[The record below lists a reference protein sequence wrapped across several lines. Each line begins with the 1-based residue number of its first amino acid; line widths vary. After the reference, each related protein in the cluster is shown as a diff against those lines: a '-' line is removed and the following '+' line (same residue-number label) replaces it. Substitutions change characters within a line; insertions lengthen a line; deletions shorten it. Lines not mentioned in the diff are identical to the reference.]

1 MMKLKDKLSSGTSE
15 FRKSLNLFDSTAIVI
30 GSMIG
35 SGIFIVSAD
44 MARTLGSPG
53 WLMMGWLIA
62 GLMTVIAAISY
73 GELASMM
80 PKAGGVYVYLR
91 EAYNPLSGFLY
102 GWTLFMVIQ
111 AGSIAAVAMA
121 FGKFS
126 GVIIPW
132 ISEENIWLDLGFT
145 NLNTVHIIAIASIL
159 FLTWINTRGIKT
171 GKYLQN
177 SFTYTKLLVLF
188 LFIVIGLFF
197 AKSTGII
204 SENKQVF
211 WDAFQTDGNKTVS
224 LSGFALLAAFA
235 TSLVGTLFTYDA
247 WYNLT
252 FTSGEVINP
261 KRNVPLGM
269 ALGTFIVMLV
279 YLLTNLVYIYALPL
293 RGSPEGVTVIE
304 RGIQYA
310 TNDRVGTA
318 AMSGIFGD
326 YSALI
331 MAAFIVFSTFGCNNG
346 LILSGARVYY
356 AMAVD
361 GLFFSKVGK
370 LNNKA
375 VPANGLIFQGVWASV
390 LCLSGTYSNLLDYVV
405 FAVLLFFVLTIGAI
419 FVLRFKRPD
428 AERPYKA
435 FGYPVI
441 PAIYIL
447 TATFI
452 LVILLIYKPIYT
464 WPGLII
470 VLLGVPVYYLWKWL
484 KGGRG

>member
-1 MMKLKDKLSSGTSE
+1 MMRLKGKISSGTSE

-62 GLMTVIAAISY
+62 GLMTLIAAVSY

-126 GVIIPW
+126 GVLIPW
-132 ISEENIWLDLGFT
+132 ISEENIWLNLGFT

-159 FLTWINTRGIKT
+159 FLTWMNTRGIRT

-204 SENKQVF
+204 SENKQIL
-211 WDAFQTDGNKTVS
+211 WDAFQTDGDKTIS
-224 LSGFALLAAFA
+224 LTGFALLAAFA

-269 ALGTFIVMLV
+269 ALGTFIVMVV
-279 YLLTNLVYIYALPL
+279 YMLTNLVYIYALPL
-293 RGSPEGVTVIE
+293 RGSPEGITVIE

-405 FAVLLFFVLTIGAI
+405 FAVLLFFVLTIGGI

-428 AERPYKA
+428 ADRPYKA

-484 KGGRG
+484 KKSRV

>member
-1 MMKLKDKLSSGTSE
+1 M
-15 FRKSLNLFDSTAIVI
+15 V
-30 GSMIG
+30 
-35 SGIFIVSAD
+35 
-44 MARTLGSPG
+44 
-53 WLMMGWLIA
+53 GWLIA
-62 GLMTVIAAISY
+62 GLMTIIAAVSY

-80 PKAGGVYVYLR
+80 PKAGGVYVYL
-91 EAYNPLSGFLY
+91 
-102 GWTLFMVIQ
+102 T
-111 AGSIAAVAMA
+111 GSLQSVKR
-121 FGKFS
+121 FP
-126 GVIIPW
+126 V
-132 ISEENIWLDLGFT
+132 WLDAVHGHPGRINCRCCHGIREISRRASFPGYPRRMFGLT
-145 NLNTVHIIAIASIL
+145 LDLLKLNTVHIIAIASIL
-159 FLTWINTRGIKT
+159 FLTWMNTRGIKT

-197 AKSTGII
+197 AKSTGTI

-211 WDAFQTDGNKTVS
+211 WDAFQMDGDKTVS

-269 ALGTFIVMLV
+269 ALGTFIVMVV
-279 YLLTNLVYIYALPL
+279 YMLTNLVYIYALPL

-405 FAVLLFFVLTIGAI
+405 FAVLLFFVLTIGGI

-428 AERPYKA
+428 ADRPYKA

-441 PAIYIL
+441 PGIYIL

-484 KGGRG
+484 KKSRG